1 MKINRHGKAKIFTQE
16 EIQRL
21 FNEGFQSDRD
31 RALFGVCLYTACR
44 INEACTLNTPD
55 VYNKRMRVRGEI
67 IFRRHNTKGKLA
79 ARAVPVIE
87 ELRGLLVEYTP
98 NSHEGFLFPG
108 RHGRGHI
115 HSESASRI
123 LRETCERIGFEGVST
138 HSFRRT
144 ALTQMSNAGIPL
156 RIIQEVSGHRNLE
169 ELQKY
174 LEVRPDQVLAAVSSL
189 SMLGHMGEG
198 YVRKSVR
205 MTEGTTQKLEELA
218 AQKNITAIAYIREI
232 IQSHLNSLV

>member
-1 MKINRHGKAKIFTQE
+1 
-16 EIQRL
+16 
-21 FNEGFQSDRD
+21 
-31 RALFGVCLYTACR
+31 
-44 INEACTLNTPD
+44 
-55 VYNKRMRVRGEI
+55 MRVRDEI

-87 ELRGLLVEYTP
+87 ELRGLLVKYTP
-98 NSHEGFLFPG
+98 SCREGFLFPG

-115 HSESASRI
+115 HAESASRI
-123 LRETCERIGFEGVST
+123 LRETCEGMGFEGVST

-174 LEVRPDQVLAAVSSL
+174 LEVRPEQVLGAVSSL
-189 SMLGHMGEG
+189 SMLGHTGDG
-198 YVRKSVR
+198 YVRKSSFVDVDS
-205 MTEGTTQKLEELA
+205 MADTEKVS
-218 AQKNITAIAYIREI
+218 RD
-232 IQSHLNSLV
+232 

>member
-1 MKINRHGKAKIFTQE
+1 MGYSSFVLAMKINRHGKAKILTQS
-16 EIQRL
+16 EIQQL

-44 INEACTLNTPD
+44 INEACTLNTLD
-55 VYNKRMRVRGEI
+55 VYDKKMRVRSEI

-87 ELRGLLVEYTP
+87 ELSILLVKYKP
-98 NSHEGFLFPG
+98 LSRDGFLFPG
-108 RHGRGHI
+108 RHGKGHI
-115 HSESASRI
+115 NSESASRI
-123 LRETCERIGFEGVST
+123 LRQTCESNGFEGVST

-174 LEVRPDQVLAAVSSL
+174 LEVMPSQVRGAMSSL

-198 YVRKSVR
+198 NVRKSVYPDVNS
-205 MTEGTTQKLEELA
+205 MPD
-218 AQKNITAIAYIREI
+218 AQTVPRD
-232 IQSHLNSLV
+232 

>member
-1 MKINRHGKAKIFTQE
+1 MKINRHGKAKILTQS
-16 EIQRL
+16 EIQQL
-21 FNEGFQSDRD
+21 FNKGFQSDRD

-44 INEACTLNTPD
+44 VNEACTLNTLD
-55 VYNKRMRVRGEI
+55 VYDKKMRVRSEI

-87 ELRGLLVEYTP
+87 ELREFLVNYKP
-98 NSHEGFLFPG
+98 DSRDGYLFPG
-108 RHGRGHI
+108 RHGKGHI
-115 HSESASRI
+115 NSESASRI
-123 LRETCERIGFEGVST
+123 LRETCEAVGFEGIST

-174 LEVRPDQVLAAVSSL
+174 LEVQPNQILGAVSSL
-189 SMLGHMGEG
+189 SMLGHVGDG
-198 YVRKSVR
+198 YVRKSCFPDVEFILYVE
-205 MTEGTTQKLEELA
+205 TVSQD
-218 AQKNITAIAYIREI
+218 
-232 IQSHLNSLV
+232 

>member
-1 MKINRHGKAKIFTQE
+1 MKINRHGKAKILTQS
-16 EIQRL
+16 EIVQL
-21 FNEGFQSDRD
+21 FNEGLQSDRD

-44 INEACTLNTPD
+44 INEACTLNTQD
-55 VYNKRMRVRGEI
+55 VYDKKMRVRSEI

-87 ELRGLLVEYTP
+87 ELSELLIKYKP
-98 NSHEGFLFPG
+98 DSRDGFLFPG
-108 RHGRGHI
+108 RHGKGHI
-115 HSESASRI
+115 NSESASRI
-123 LRETCERIGFEGVST
+123 LRETCESAGFEGVST

-174 LEVRPDQVLAAVSSL
+174 LEVMPEQVRGAVSSL
-189 SMLGHMGEG
+189 SMLGHVGTPESIKTESAF
-198 YVRKSVR
+198 RPDPRNHLKS
-205 MTEGTTQKLEELA
+205 
-218 AQKNITAIAYIREI
+218 I
-232 IQSHLNSLV
+232 

>member
-1 MKINRHGKAKIFTQE
+1 MKINRHGKAKILTLS
-16 EIQRL
+16 EIQLL

-44 INEACTLNTPD
+44 INEASTLNTQD
-55 VYNKRMRVRGEI
+55 VYDKKMRVRGEI
-67 IFRRHNTKGKLA
+67 IFRRENTKGKLA

-87 ELRGLLVEYTP
+87 ELRELLVKYKP
-98 NSHEGFLFPG
+98 DNREGFLFPG

-115 HSESASRI
+115 NPESASRI
-123 LRETCERIGFEGVST
+123 LRETCEMIGFEGVST

-174 LEVRPDQVLAAVSSL
+174 LEVQPDQVKGAVSAL
-189 SMLGHMGEG
+189 SMLGHVGDG
-198 YVRKSVR
+198 SVRKSAFPDVDS
-205 MTEGTTQKLEELA
+205 MA
-218 AQKNITAIAYIREI
+218 DRERAL
-232 IQSHLNSLV
+232 SD